1 MFRELRSRAVRRY
14 VGAAV
19 IAVATGAAPSGHSP
33 PAAPAISN
41 AQCPPGQTGV
51 IYGCSPFCVPGKF
64 LDTQTGLCM
73 PVAPPPPAPTS
84 QY

>member
-1 MFRELRSRAVRRY
+1 MFGELRSRTVRRY
-14 VGAAV
+14 LGAAA
-19 IAVATGAAPSGHSP
+19 IAVAAGAAPLVAS
-33 PAAPAISN
+33 AATAPVTSN

-73 PVAPPPPAPTS
+73 PIAPPPPAPTS
-84 QY
+84 RY